1 MDRPREVVKRSPCS
15 LDSGEDNYF
24 DPEHPKEVAAKFWQR
39 FDKPLLILHSD
50 RDEFMPSSVDKGALI
65 ETWRSLCRPGVA
77 SPLSGVIPRANHRAK
92 HPDAEK
98 WLVETVVKFLQSTR

>member
-1 MDRPREVVKRSPCS
+1 MVKHSPCF
-15 LDSGEDNYF
+15 LHSGEDNYF

-50 RDEFMPSSVDKGALI
+50 RDEFMPPSVDKAALI
-65 ETWRSLCRPGVA
+65 ESWRSLCRPGVA

-98 WLVETVVKFLQSTR
+98 WLVETVIKFLRSNQ